1 MSATTQVNVLSPEIN
16 HVATGQGF
24 HFLEARNRCERK
36 TGEFAAGM
44 PGSKSVAG
52 IRTAYIGT
60 WESRSVPRSP
70 QEVEKALKGYVEPAV
85 GPISSRGV
93 AGAMPGGAESSP
105 ERVGGLTQRGCL

>member
-36 TGEFAAGM
+36 GEFATGM

-70 QEVEKALKGYVEPAV
+70 REAEKAGRGYVEPAV

-93 AGAMPGGAESSP
+93 VGVITDGAESSP
-105 ERVGGLTQRGCL
+105 ERVGGLTQRGYL

>member
-1 MSATTQVNVLSPEIN
+1 MSATTQVNVLSPEITN
-16 HVATGQGF
+16 NATGQGF

-36 TGEFAAGM
+36 GEFATGM

-60 WESRSVPRSP
+60 WESRSVPRSL
-70 QEVEKALKGYVEPAV
+70 QEAEKASKGYVEPAV

-93 AGAMPGGAESSP
+93 AGVMPGGAGSSP